1 MWLQI
6 NPRSSIPMYQQVI
19 DGVKSAIAKG
29 WLQPG
34 EKLPAV
40 RELAMELTI
49 NHNTVVKAY
58 AELER
63 EHVIEM
69 VRGRGTFVTRQPIV
83 PNAEIRIRELRESVL
98 RIAIE
103 AYHLQIQDDE
113 LIDML
118 KQSLAE
124 LYGEN
129 RLGGDES

>member
-98 RIAIE
+98 RIVIE

>member
-6 NPRSSIPMYQQVI
+6 NPRSSIPMYHQVI

-98 RIAIE
+98 RIVIE

-113 LIDML
+113 LLDML

>member
-29 WLQPG
+29 WIQPG
-34 EKLPAV
+34 EKLPAI

-63 EHVIEM
+63 EHVIEV
-69 VRGRGTFVTRQPIV
+69 VRGRGTFVTQQPFV
-83 PNAEIRIRELRESVL
+83 PNAEVRIGGLRESVL
-98 RIAIE
+98 RLAIE

-124 LYGEN
+124 LHGEN
-129 RLGGDES
+129 RLGRDES

>member
-1 MWLQI
+1 
-6 NPRSSIPMYQQVI
+6 MYQQVI

-29 WLQPG
+29 WLPPG

-83 PNAEIRIRELRESVL
+83 PNAEIRIRRLRESVL

-124 LYGEN
+124 LHGEN

>member
-1 MWLQI
+1 M
-6 NPRSSIPMYQQVI
+6 
-19 DGVKSAIAKG
+19 
-29 WLQPG
+29 
-34 EKLPAV
+34 
-40 RELAMELTI
+40 
-49 NHNTVVKAY
+49 
-58 AELER
+58 
-63 EHVIEM
+63 IEM

-98 RIAIE
+98 RIVIE

>member
-1 MWLQI
+1 
-6 NPRSSIPMYQQVI
+6 MYQQVI

-98 RIAIE
+98 RLAIE

-124 LYGEN
+124 LHGEN
-129 RLGGDES
+129 GLGRDES